1 MGQEL
6 NPLKCVLV
14 RMQCN
19 ECAEELDAELE
30 EAQAAMFPSVT
41 FMDDANEGD
50 SPGAHLIRQYV
61 EYA

>member
-1 MGQEL
+1 
-6 NPLKCVLV
+6 
-14 RMQCN
+14 MQCN